1 MSQGT
6 APNVRRIKGIL
17 RTNERVAAA
26 LGLSREHIGR
36 ILSGKY
42 PEPGFAK
49 SIAHLVEHTPP
60 RHWPVEWLHME
71 DLGDSHEWVLHR
83 FAASNPNGTV
93 RHPHSLAPI
102 EPVKASAPKPK
113 PNSKRPRHWA
123 QRFQPEFSDWMQ
135 GKPGARDLSGIV
147 GYSREDLRE
156 HMARQFKGRMSWAN
170 YGVAVRENKGWV
182 IEHIVPKRLFG
193 PDQVAEA
200 YALTNLRPYWARD
213 NIRKG
218 SQRTHLL

>member
-1 MSQGT
+1 MD
-6 APNVRRIKGIL
+6 
-17 RTNERVAAA
+17 
-26 LGLSREHIGR
+26 
-36 ILSGKY
+36 
-42 PEPGFAK
+42 
-49 SIAHLVEHTPP
+49 
-60 RHWPVEWLHME
+60 
-71 DLGDSHEWVLHR
+71 DLGDSHEWTLYR

-93 RHPHSLAPI
+93 QAPYN
-102 EPVKASAPKPK
+102 PPRVDWSYLPASGPKVKA
-113 PNSKRPRHWA
+113 KRPRHWA
-123 QRFQPEFSDWMQ
+123 RDFQTEFSDWMQ

-147 GYSREDLRE
+147 GYSREALRA
-156 HMARQFKGRMSWAN
+156 HMARQFKGRMDWATYSRGKN
-170 YGVAVRENKGWV
+170 IREGWV